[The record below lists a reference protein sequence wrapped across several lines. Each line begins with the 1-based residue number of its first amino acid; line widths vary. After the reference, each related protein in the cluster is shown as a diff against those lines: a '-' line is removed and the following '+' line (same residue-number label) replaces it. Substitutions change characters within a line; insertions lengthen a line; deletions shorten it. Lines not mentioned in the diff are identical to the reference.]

1 MLDDEKF
8 KCFISISVPLVES
21 LSCVHVFRLVSVSLS
36 FRLAWTC
43 FVRLCCASID
53 TCSNFQPSFLA
64 LSLPFS
70 LSFFNFSPC
79 ACVLLLISCSW
90 CRRPLGVDD
99 VLLEFP
105 CFLRLFTP
113 LLFLSLSILVGRLDP
128 LSFGSSDPSI
138 IE

>member
-8 KCFISISVPLVES
+8 KCFISISVSLVES

-53 TCSNFQPSFLA
+53 TCSNFQLSFLA

-90 CRRPLGVDD
+90 CRRPLGVD
-99 VLLEFP
+99 VLLEFS
-105 CFLRLFTP
+105 CFLRVFTP

-128 LSFGSSDPSI
+128 LSFGSSDLSI

>member
-8 KCFISISVPLVES
+8 KCFNSISVSLVES

-90 CRRPLGVDD
+90 CRRPLGVD

-105 CFLRLFTP
+105 FFLRLFTP

>member
-1 MLDDEKF
+1 MFHFYLRVF
-8 KCFISISVPLVES
+8 GISVSLVES

-90 CRRPLGVDD
+90 CRRPPGED

>member
-1 MLDDEKF
+1 MFHFYLRVF
-8 KCFISISVPLVES
+8 GISVSLVES

-70 LSFFNFSPC
+70 VSFFNLSPC

-90 CRRPLGVDD
+90 CRRPLGVD